1 MQVNQGNHSHGFKN
15 LNTNS
20 HQIESGI
27 LHNDCDCSSPQ
38 RAIVDWNCET
48 NSILC
53 ITEEA
58 GVKVNREDVK
68 KNGG

>member
-1 MQVNQGNHSHGFKN
+1 MQVNQGNHSYEFKN

-38 RAIVDWNCET
+38 RAIVDNLELRDKFYFMHYGRGR
-48 NSILC
+48 S
-53 ITEEA
+53 
-58 GVKVNREDVK
+58 KS
-68 KNGG
+68 